1 MNLQFPPFLHEGDKV
16 AIVSP
21 SSKIDSIFLKGAKT
35 RLSSWG
41 LTPVM
46 GDHVRSSWA
55 RMPVPPISAFKDFQ
69 GSHGR

>member
-46 GDHVRSSWA
+46 GDHVRSSW
-55 RMPVPPISAFKDFQ
+55 VS
-69 GSHGR
+69 

>member
-41 LTPVM
+41 LSPVM
-46 GDHVRSSWA
+46 
-55 RMPVPPISAFKDFQ
+55 
-69 GSHGR
+69 

>member
-41 LTPVM
+41 PVSYTHL
-46 GDHVRSSWA
+46 DVYKRQTL
-55 RMPVPPISAFKDFQ
+55 P
-69 GSHGR
+69 